1 MYGYLQYSLMM
12 NKTVYYLTGMGGRLD
27 KGLGRGLLD
36 KGFNVK
42 GRELYG
48 DFRKYDFQLQVEL
61 IAKDLTNHFWDEE
74 CCVIAN
80 SFGAYLFLNA
90 QAIMKPYIG
99 KVILLSPIVGE
110 FSNNE
115 TLTTYV
121 PPRAGRL
128 FELAEA
134 EQFPKP
140 SNCEIYVGEEDWQS
154 NPKSI
159 CDLGAMLGIKVTIVP
174 KAGHMLPV
182 AYVEQ
187 ILDGLIS

>member
-1 MYGYLQYSLMM
+1 MT
-12 NKTVYYLTGMGGRLD
+12 KTVYYLTGMGGRLD

-36 KGFNVK
+36 KGFKVK

-48 DFRKYDFQLQVEL
+48 DFRKYDFQLQIEL
-61 IAKDLTNHFWDEE
+61 IAKDLTNLFWDES

-110 FSNNE
+110 FSNEE
-115 TLTTYV
+115 TLTTFV

-128 FELAEA
+128 FELAKA
-134 EQFPKP
+134 DKLPTPK
-140 SNCEIYVGEEDWQS
+140 NCEIYVGEEDWQS
-154 NPKSI
+154 NPKSVVN
-159 CDLGAMLGIKVTIVP
+159 LGAMLGIKVNIVP

-182 AYVEQ
+182 AYVEK
-187 ILDGLIS
+187 ILDGLI

>member
-1 MYGYLQYSLMM
+1 MT
-12 NKTVYYLTGMGGRLD
+12 KTVYYLTGMGGRLD

-48 DFRKYDFQLQVEL
+48 DFRKFDFQLQIEL
-61 IAKDLTNHFWDEE
+61 IAKDLTNLFWDED

-110 FSNNE
+110 FSNE
-115 TLTTYV
+115 QTLTTFV

-128 FELAEA
+128 FELAKA
-134 EQFPKP
+134 DKLPTPK
-140 SNCEIYVGEEDWQS
+140 NCEIYVGEEDWQS
-154 NPKSI
+154 NPKSVI
-159 CDLGAMLGIKVTIVP
+159 NLGAMLGIKVNIVP

-182 AYVEQ
+182 AYVEK
-187 ILDGLIS
+187 ILDGLI